1 MGFYCALMQIQD
13 LKKTNHEVG
22 IIGLGCSFK
31 GGQLVEGIQIDFK
44 GFKQVV

>member
-31 GGQLVEGIQIDFK
+31 GGVGRRHPDRFQGL
-44 GFKQVV
+44 